1 VSDGQEPL
9 SEQLKRL
16 YLADRVADG
25 LALLADLH
33 PADVADV
40 LEHLSEEEQA
50 AYLKGLD
57 PESGAEVL
65 MEMEEAHRL
74 QSLES
79 LPPAD
84 LVTLMPHLDSDDAAD
99 VLADLPSEQAA
110 SILEQIDRADEI
122 NFRRLLAY
130 PEDTAGGLMQTELIR
145 VPQEASIDQV
155 LKMVREQARE
165 VDDFS
170 NIFVL
175 SKDRQL
181 VGLLS
186 LPDLLVADPDK
197 PVGEV
202 MSPVPVAIHP
212 EDDQEKVALLFQK
225 YSLLSAPVVDSAG
238 RLLGRVTIDDVV
250 DVIQEEV
257 SEDIYRMAGTD
268 DDELA
273 YGERVFKI
281 SRLRLPWIMVNLFGG
296 MFTGYL
302 LWLFKLTL
310 AEVLVLVTFVPVTT
324 AMAGNVGIQTST
336 IFIRSMAL
344 GSYSAVHLGRVLFRE
359 LKVAIIMGLTCGLVA
374 GVAAFLWH
382 SRPALGLV
390 VGLAMLLNILLA
402 ATIGVLAPA
411 FFRRIKV
418 DPALASGPLVTTV
431 NDITGILVYLG
442 VATLCLKYLIE

>member
-1 VSDGQEPL
+1 MSDGQEPL

-16 YLADRVADG
+16 YQADRVADG
-25 LALLADLH
+25 LDLLADLH

-40 LEHLSEEEQA
+40 LEHLPEEEQA
-50 AYLKGLD
+50 AYLKGLE
-57 PESGAEVL
+57 PESRAEVL
-65 MEMEEAHRL
+65 VEMEEAHRL

-99 VLADLPSEQAA
+99 VLADLSSEQAA
-110 SILEQIDRADEI
+110 SVLEQIDRADEMKV
-122 NFRRLLAY
+122 RRLLTY
-130 PEDTAGGLMQTELIR
+130 PEDTAGGLMQTELVR
-145 VPQEASIDQV
+145 VDQEASIDRV
-155 LKMVREQARE
+155 LQMVREQARE

-175 SKDRQL
+175 SQDRQL
-181 VGLLS
+181 VGVLS
-186 LPDLLVADPDK
+186 LPDLLAADPDK

-202 MSPVPVAIHP
+202 MSPVTVAIRP
-212 EDDQEKVALLFQK
+212 EEDQEEVALLFQK
-225 YSLLSAPVVDSAG
+225 YDLLSAPVVDSGG
-238 RLLGRVTIDDVV
+238 RLVGRVTIDDVV
-250 DVIQEEV
+250 DVIQEEA

-268 DDELA
+268 DEELA

-281 SRLRLPWIMVNLFGG
+281 SRLRLPWILVNLFGG

-336 IFIRSMAL
+336 IFVRSMAL
-344 GSYSAVHLGRVLFRE
+344 GSYSAAHLDRVLFRE

-374 GVAAFLWH
+374 GAAAFLWH

-402 ATIGVLAPA
+402 AFIGVLAPA